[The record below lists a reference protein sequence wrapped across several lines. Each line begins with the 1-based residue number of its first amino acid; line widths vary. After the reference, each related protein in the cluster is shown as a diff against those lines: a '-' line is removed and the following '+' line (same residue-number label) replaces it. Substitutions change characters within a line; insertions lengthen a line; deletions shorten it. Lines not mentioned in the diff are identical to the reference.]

1 MVFYVD
7 DSADI
12 YTDGTFFGTHAGAST
27 IHTLTIPDD
36 VGLIAIKATNGGG
49 PKGLQFYL
57 EDGRFSSGE
66 VKCTSTEYSGTLHSN
81 KIIIFLVNS
90 FLCRL
95 DS

>member
-1 MVFYVD
+1 MQMVFYVD

-12 YTDGTFFGTHAGAST
+12 YTDGSFFGTHAGAST

-57 EDGRFSSGE
+57 EDGRYSSGE
-66 VKCTSTEYSGTLHSN
+66 VKCTSTEYSGTFFTN
-81 KIIIFLVNS
+81 NYY
-90 FLCRL
+90 
-95 DS
+95 